1 MAQEELAP
9 SVVGGLLVSY
19 RLGRELRG
27 VSSTEGGTASGCGG
41 SVMEPCTAAT
51 LGALGRL
58 EGDEALAP
66 RVFAM
71 ADSEKVAEGARAAQ
85 AQMGVLWK
93 WCSILAAISHLRKVF
108 AWQMTGLK

>member
-1 MAQEELAP
+1 MAREELALGM
-9 SVVGGLLVSY
+9 VGGLLISY
-19 RLGRELRG
+19 RLEGGLRG
-27 VSSTEGGTASGCGG
+27 ASSTEDEMTSGCEG
-41 SVMEPCTAAT
+41 SVMEPCIGVS
-51 LGALGRL
+51 LGALRWF
-58 EGDEALAP
+58 EGDEDLTP

-71 ADSEKVAEGARAAQ
+71 ADLEKVIRGACATW

>member
-27 VSSTEGGTASGCGG
+27 ASSTEGGTASGCGG
-41 SVMEPCTAAT
+41 SVMEPCTTAT

-58 EGDEALAP
+58 ERDEALAP

-85 AQMGVLWK
+85 AQMGVL
-93 WCSILAAISHLRKVF
+93 
-108 AWQMTGLK
+108 